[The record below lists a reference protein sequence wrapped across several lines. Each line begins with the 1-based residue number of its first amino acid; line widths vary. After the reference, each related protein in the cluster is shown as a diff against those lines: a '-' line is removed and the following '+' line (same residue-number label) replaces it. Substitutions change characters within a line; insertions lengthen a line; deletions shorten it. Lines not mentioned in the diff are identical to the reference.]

1 MEAMDSNLRTEMKI
15 QTKRIPSLKG
25 NTSMKKKMTRKL
37 TTTTIRTM
45 SQSATG
51 MASPIWQI
59 REEGQEIRHMAARQR
74 WMLAVFTMKQETRT
88 KKKTRTQT
96 VKVKASIH
104 LEATQDNQMI
114 ELKTI
119 NHQIH
124 LDGLQESTITK
135 LNSISKMIRKA
146 TLKTDPEERKTDA
159 LSVTTPMKKLNSQ

>member
-88 KKKTRTQT
+88 KKKTRTHG
-96 VKVKASIH
+96 SRH
-104 LEATQDNQMI
+104 
-114 ELKTI
+114 
-119 NHQIH
+119 
-124 LDGLQESTITK
+124 
-135 LNSISKMIRKA
+135 
-146 TLKTDPEERKTDA
+146 
-159 LSVTTPMKKLNSQ
+159 TTTYQPK